1 MLYFDT
7 CVPPW
12 NRSPMLPYC
21 LRVSSQTG
29 RELKLV
35 VPDQHNS
42 TVTLLIAHNR
52 VKSCKLNRCP
62 NLGTYYRE
70 TVEMVADLH
79 WILAS

>member
-7 CVPPW
+7 RVPAW
-12 NRSPMLPYC
+12 NRSPMLPYS
-21 LRVSSQTG
+21 LRLSSQS
-29 RELKLV
+29 RRDLKVV

-52 VKSCKLNRCP
+52 VNSCKLNRRP
-62 NLGTYYRE
+62 HLGTYYRE

-79 WILAS
+79 RNLAS

>member
-7 CVPPW
+7 RVPTW
-12 NRSPMLPYC
+12 NRPLMLSYS
-21 LRVSSQTG
+21 LGVFSGSR
-29 RELKLV
+29 RELKVV

-42 TVTLLIAHNR
+42 TVTLLIAHSR

-62 NLGTYYRE
+62 NLRTYYRE

-79 WILAS
+79 RNLAS